1 MTASTNPR
9 ITAYKGDAYEFPD
22 EDLLDYSVEQLQ
34 ALIRKKLPLATYQI
48 DGLGG
53 IDQVRVD
60 HAQDLIDQARDLLL
74 DKGMSF
80 TQAEIEELEFLT
92 WPPTESERI
101 ERETQQLAEA
111 AERVRLAALRKQV
124 EARSLATTQNAI
136 DGKLADQ
143 PAVVQGIKLVLSRSG
158 LSFSNGEIYP
168 SGPSGT
174 EVLSLVDQL
183 QAIGVTD
190 ARLRSYTCSRVGVQF
205 DTDPVPSWKIE
216 MRLPVDPVVWLF
228 LWSWYEQHQ
237 VSQSPTIETDWKDG
251 NEPMSSWAPLSGLW
265 PELESAQALSRM
277 MDEISH
283 PFMSQHISASQEK
296 DVEAQNVMSRLE
308 YWAYGHGYCGKGI
321 PRYVRKLCAKTAL
334 HRAWLSGHNYCKWG
348 WKADK
353 ELDADG
359 FFDHIQS

>member
-1 MTASTNPR
+1 MAPIEKSEP
-9 ITAYKGDAYEFPD
+9 AYKGDAYEFQD

-34 ALIRKKLPLATYQI
+34 ALIRNNLPLATYHI

-74 DKGMSF
+74 DKGMAF
-80 TQAEIEELEFLT
+80 TQAEIKELKFLT
-92 WPPTESERI
+92 WPLTESERL

-124 EARSLATTQNAI
+124 EARSLAITQDAI

-143 PAVVQGIKLVLSRSG
+143 PSAVQAIKLVLSRSG

-168 SGPSGT
+168 NGPSGS

-190 ARLRSYTCSRVGVQF
+190 ARLRSYSCSRVGVQF

-216 MRLPVDPVVWLF
+216 MRLPVDTMVWLF

-237 VSQSPTIETDWKDG
+237 VSQSPTIEIDWKDG
-251 NEPMSSWAPLSGLW
+251 DEPMSSWAPLSDLW
-265 PELESAQALSRM
+265 PELKSAQALSRM
-277 MDEISH
+277 MDDISP
-283 PFMSQHISASQEK
+283 PFMSHPIPVSQEK
-296 DVEAQNVMSRLE
+296 DVATQNVMSRLE

-321 PRYVRKLCAKTAL
+321 PRIVRKICAKTAL
-334 HRAWLSGHNYCKWG
+334 HRSWLSGHNYCKWG

-353 ELDADG
+353 KLEVDS
-359 FFDHIQS
+359 FFDQIQS